1 MQNQPAVSLSN
12 AIGHADRRWLFKG
25 LGLTI
30 VVISLALIFSLIN
43 PRFATIA
50 NFANVLTQ
58 ASYYIIIAVGM
69 TFVITSAGIDL
80 SVGSLLALVTVIG
93 FDLIKDGTVHPLL
106 GVLIMFALGGGIG
119 CLTGL
124 LIAFVKIP
132 PFIATLAMMVSLRG
146 LALLHSAGN
155 MHYGLP
161 SSLTWLGQGD
171 LLGVPVPVI
180 IALAFAVFGGWLYNH
195 TKFGLHVR
203 AVGGNREAARL
214 AGVPVNL
221 VEVMVYVLMGLVT
234 ALGGLIMIARID
246 STQATIGTAMEIHV
260 IAAVIIGG
268 TSLFGGSGTV
278 YGTVMGALLLSMMTN
293 ALVIAGVDYF
303 WQLVVMGV
311 IVLIAVAINNLRERR
326 IPTLS
331 LFMRR
336 EQENGA
342 ANNQGR

>member
-1 MQNQPAVSLSN
+1 MQNQSTVSLQN

-43 PRFATIA
+43 PRFATVT

-58 ASYYIIIAVGM
+58 ASYYMIIAVGM

-80 SVGSLLALVTVIG
+80 SVGSLLALITVIG
-93 FDLIKDGTVHPLL
+93 FDLIKAGMPPFL
-106 GVLIMFALGGGIG
+106 GVLVMFALGGGIG

-161 SSLTWLGQGD
+161 TSLTWLGQGD
-171 LLGVPVPVI
+171 LLGIPVPVI
-180 IALAFAVFGGWLYNH
+180 IALAFALFGGWLFNH

-203 AVGGNREAARL
+203 AIGGNREAARL
-214 AGVPVNL
+214 AGVPVNR
-221 VEVMVYVLMGLVT
+221 VEVLVYVLMGLFT

-278 YGTVMGALLLSMMTN
+278 YGTVLGALLLSMMTN

-303 WQLVVMGV
+303 WQLVAMGV
-311 IVLIAVAINNLRERR
+311 IVLIAVAIGNLRERR

-331 LFMRR
+331 HLLRR
-336 EQENGA
+336 NQEDSV

>member
-1 MQNQPAVSLSN
+1 MQQPSTVNASS
-12 AIGHADRRWLFKG
+12 AIGEADQRWLFKG

-30 VVISLALIFSLIN
+30 VVIALALAFSLIN
-43 PRFATIA
+43 PRFATLA
-50 NFANVLTQ
+50 NFANILTQ
-58 ASYYIIIAVGM
+58 ASYYMIIAVGM

-93 FDLIKDGTVHPLL
+93 FDLIKEGLHPLL
-106 GVLIMFALGGGIG
+106 GVLLMFALGGGIG

-132 PFIATLAMMVSLRG
+132 PFIATLGMMVSLRG

-161 SSLTWLGQGD
+161 TSLTWLGQGD

-180 IALAFAVFGGWLYNH
+180 IAAAFALFGGWLFNH

-203 AVGGNREAARL
+203 AIGGNREAARL
-214 AGVPVNL
+214 AGVPVNRI
-221 VEVMVYVLMGLVT
+221 EVMVYVLMGLAT

-278 YGTVMGALLLSMMTN
+278 YGTVLGALLLSMMTN

-303 WQLVVMGV
+303 WQLVIMGV

-336 EQENGA
+336 NEEDSV